1 MPSCPLLIWQKLK
14 ENLEKKPVIDED
26 SLMVHCVREN
36 NIPRKLLFTVG
47 RKLMMRCRY
56 RAKVEDLGR
65 VGRLGT

>member
-1 MPSCPLLIWQKLK
+1 
-14 ENLEKKPVIDED
+14 
-26 SLMVHCVREN
+26 MVHCVREN